1 VTRKERKSGKK
12 IFYVENS
19 GQNGLHYFNTNN
31 VQKDTR
37 STIFFLTWRPM
48 PLNKLRRKVRKSC
61 SLQRGLQICC
71 GPADLLA
78 KQAGLQISFLQ
89 PALTSEKQKILL
101 IQFIL
106 KN

>member
-1 VTRKERKSGKK
+1 MYKQQDKV
-12 IFYVENS
+12 YVI
-19 GQNGLHYFNTNN
+19 LM
-31 VQKDTR
+31 
-37 STIFFLTWRPM
+37 TWRPM

-106 KN
+106 IN